1 MTSLAKVTL
10 SNPDRVLYPGM
21 GLTKSD
27 LADYY
32 RAIAPLMMP
41 HVIDRPVSLVRCPQG
56 RQRKCFFQR
65 HHVAGFPEH
74 FRSVELVESSGDD
87 KAYLYIDEPEGLIA
101 GVQFGVL
108 EFHIWGSTIKDIER
122 PDRLVFDLDP
132 DPELDFGRVRQA
144 AFELASFIGELG
156 LISYPMLTGGK
167 GVHVVAP
174 LKPHAGWPEA
184 KNFARSVAGTMAQYA
199 PDRFVDNMA
208 KVRRKGRIF
217 IDYLRND
224 RAATAIAPYSTRAR
238 EGAPVAWPLS
248 WEQFKRATSGAD
260 FDVKKAMRAVKR
272 LKSSPWKGYE
282 EARRPLP
289 AGPQIPKAR

>member
-1 MTSLAKVTL
+1 MTLEPVTL

-27 LADYY
+27 LAEYY

-41 HVIDRPVSLVRCPQG
+41 HVINRPVSLVRCPQG

-74 FRSVELVESSGDD
+74 FRSVGLKESSGDE

-108 EFHIWGSTIKDIER
+108 EFHIWGSTIADLER

-144 AFELASFIGELG
+144 AFELASFIE
-156 LISYPMLTGGK
+156 I
-167 GVHVVAP
+167 
-174 LKPHAGWPEA
+174 
-184 KNFARSVAGTMAQYA
+184 
-199 PDRFVDNMA
+199 
-208 KVRRKGRIF
+208 GR
-217 IDYLRND
+217 
-224 RAATAIAPYSTRAR
+224 ASCR
-238 EGAPVAWPLS
+238 ERV
-248 WEQFKRATSGAD
+248 
-260 FDVKKAMRAVKR
+260 
-272 LKSSPWKGYE
+272 
-282 EARRPLP
+282 
-289 AGPQIPKAR
+289 

>member
-1 MTSLAKVTL
+1 MTEAVTL
-10 SNPDRVLYPGM
+10 TNPGRVLYPSM

-32 RAIAPLMMP
+32 RAVAELMMP
-41 HVIDRPVSLVRCPQG
+41 HLVKRPVSLVRCPQG

-74 FRSVELVESSGDD
+74 FHSVEVRESSGEA
-87 KAYLYIDEPEGLIA
+87 KGYLYIDEPEGLIA

-108 EFHIWGSTIKDIER
+108 EFHIWGSTIADLER

-132 DPELDFGRVRQA
+132 DPALEFAQVRQA
-144 AFELASFIGELG
+144 AFELSSFLGELG
-156 LISYPMLTGGK
+156 LASYPMLTGGK

-174 LKPHAGWPEA
+174 LEPAAEWAQVKS
-184 KNFARSVAGTMAQYA
+184 FARSVAGTMAQYA

-208 KVRRKGRIF
+208 KARRKGRIF
-217 IDYLRND
+217 VDYLRND
-224 RAATAIAPYSTRAR
+224 RTSTAIAPYSTRAR

-248 WEQFKRATSGAD
+248 WDQFKRAQSGSD
-260 FDVKKAMRAVKR
+260 YNVEKTLRAVKR
-272 LKSSPWKGYE
+272 LKSSPWKGYD
-282 EARRPLP
+282 EARKPLP
-289 AGPQIPKAR
+289 KER

>member
-1 MTSLAKVTL
+1 MTTSEPVRL
-10 SNPDRVLYPGM
+10 SNPDRVLFPGM

-32 RAIAPLMMP
+32 RAVARLMMP
-41 HVIDRPVSLVRCPQG
+41 HVVDRPVSLVRCPQG

-74 FRSVELVESSGDD
+74 FHSVEVRESSSESKG
-87 KAYLYIDEPEGLIA
+87 YLYIDEPEGLIA

-108 EFHIWGSTIKDIER
+108 EFHIWGSTIADIER

-132 DPELDFGRVRQA
+132 DPELDFAQVRQA
-144 AFELASFIGELG
+144 AFELSRFIGELG
-156 LISYPMLTGGK
+156 LTSYPMLTGGK

-174 LKPHAGWPEA
+174 LKPAAEWPEA
-184 KNFARSVAGTMAQYA
+184 KSFARSIAATMAQHA

-224 RAATAIAPYSTRAR
+224 RTATAIAPYSTRAR

-248 WEQFKRATSGAD
+248 WDRFKRATSGAD
-260 FDVKKAMRAVKR
+260 YDVKRAMQAVKR
-272 LKSSPWKGYE
+272 LKSSPWQGYE
-282 EARRPLP
+282 EARRLLP
-289 AGPQIPKAR
+289 ADPRNS

>member
-1 MTSLAKVTL
+1 MTGTVTL
-10 SNPDRVLYPGM
+10 TNPDRVLWPSM

-32 RAIAPLMMP
+32 RVVARLMMP
-41 HVIDRPVSLVRCPQG
+41 HLIDRPVSLVRCPQG
-56 RQRKCFFQR
+56 RQSKCFFQR
-65 HHVAGFPEH
+65 HHVAGFPEQFH
-74 FRSVELVESSGDD
+74 SVDLRESSGEE
-87 KAYLYIDEPEGLIA
+87 KGYLYIDEPEGLIA

-108 EFHIWGSTIKDIER
+108 EFHIWGSTIADLER

-132 DPELDFGRVRQA
+132 DPELGFTHVRQA

-156 LISYPMLTGGK
+156 LTSYPMLTGGK
-167 GVHVVAP
+167 GIHVVSP
-174 LKPHAGWPEA
+174 LKPAAEWPEV
-184 KNFARSVAGTMAQYA
+184 KGFARSVAGTMAQYA
-199 PDRFVDNMA
+199 PERFVDNMA

-224 RAATAIAPYSTRAR
+224 RTSTAIAPYSTRAR

-248 WEQFKRATSGAD
+248 WDQLKRAKSGAD
-260 FDVKKAMRAVKR
+260 FNVESAKRAVKR
-272 LKSSPWKGYE
+272 LKSSPWMGYD

-289 AGPQIPKAR
+289 TGAKTATGR